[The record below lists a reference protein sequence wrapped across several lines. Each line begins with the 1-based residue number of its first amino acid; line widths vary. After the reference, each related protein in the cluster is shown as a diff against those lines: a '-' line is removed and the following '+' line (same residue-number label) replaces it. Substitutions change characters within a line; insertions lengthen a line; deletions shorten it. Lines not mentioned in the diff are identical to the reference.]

1 MSKNDTKLK
10 LKEILTKMKE
20 EYSLSNLCE
29 FIENETGGKFT
40 FLTLREIIDKLY
52 QNLPQSD
59 KIFLLKNLSLKS
71 LGINR
76 ENPLIHLT
84 SLFNF
89 FNFILDETI
98 LAPSLFLYKVA
109 DILENKFKISTMEFM
124 YKLNL
129 NLNDEININKFYE
142 SITFKLGLDQISSI
156 VLFKCLDYKKRG
168 KIIIED
174 LILVLDSYRSDS
186 YSNNENVNE
195 NETEKNAL
203 LLKMFFDKNYIT
215 IDYLFEDAEFN
226 YLYYDDLKRKIMN
239 EINKSN
245 QLNNNEDINTIN
257 EKTVDSVLVF
267 LSKNDK
273 IFKDSFTEFLPK
285 FTNTQNKNSYIILN
299 EIQKY
304 WINKFLEMIAS
315 VSITSSMIFESA
327 QKNKNLNV
335 INLEDLKR
343 QLKILLPS
351 GRINQEEAN
360 NIMDSF
366 DINKTRLIEK
376 NQFFDIINQIQNEKK
391 TLENLNLKNNYVNQP
406 KKKY

>member
-1 MSKNDTKLK
+1 M
-10 LKEILTKMKE
+10 
-20 EYSLSNLCE
+20 
-29 FIENETGGKFT
+29 
-40 FLTLREIIDKLY
+40 
-52 QNLPQSD
+52 
-59 KIFLLKNLSLKS
+59 
-71 LGINR
+71 
-76 ENPLIHLT
+76 
-84 SLFNF
+84 
-89 FNFILDETI
+89 
-98 LAPSLFLYKVA
+98 A

-129 NLNDEININKFYE
+129 NLNDEININKFYKL
-142 SITFKLGLDQISSI
+142 IIFKLSLDQISSI
-156 VLFKCLDYKKRG
+156 VLFKCLDYKKIG

-186 YSNNENVNE
+186 YSNNENVND

-226 YLYYDDLKRKIMN
+226 YLYYDDLKRKIMK
-239 EINKSN
+239 EINTSN

-304 WINKFLEMIAS
+304 WINKFLDMIAS
-315 VSITSSMIFESA
+315 VSITPSMIF
-327 QKNKNLNV
+327 
-335 INLEDLKR
+335 
-343 QLKILLPS
+343 
-351 GRINQEEAN
+351 
-360 NIMDSF
+360 
-366 DINKTRLIEK
+366 
-376 NQFFDIINQIQNEKK
+376 
-391 TLENLNLKNNYVNQP
+391 
-406 KKKY
+406 